1 MERTRHERRH
11 FSTNPE
17 PARLLYDAFQA
28 KAKLRKQ
35 REVGNW
41 IEKERLAVWTAA
53 RDYAQQHDRP
63 VPTLEQIRAKE
74 QLALGH
80 TDYGAKWAY
89 GVAELL
95 RASPSIQRKQGV

>member
-1 MERTRHERRH
+1 MSDGIFRPTQ
-11 FSTNPE
+11 E

-28 KAKLRKQ
+28 ESLLRKE
-35 REVGNW
+35 REVGIW

-53 RDYAQQHDRP
+53 RDYAQQHGRP
-63 VPTLEQIRAKE
+63 VPTLEQIKAKE

-80 TDYGAKWAY
+80 TDYGSKWAL

-95 RASPSIQRKQGV
+95 ATARAPHAG

>member
-1 MERTRHERRH
+1 MSDGIFRPTQ
-11 FSTNPE
+11 E

-28 KAKLRKQ
+28 EAKLRKQ
-35 REVGNW
+35 REVGIW
-41 IEKERLAVWTAA
+41 IEKERLAVWTAG

-63 VPTLEQIRAKE
+63 VPTLEQIKAKE

-80 TDYGAKWAY
+80 TDYGAKWAH

-95 RASPSIQRKQGV
+95 HATSSIQKKEGV

>member
-1 MERTRHERRH
+1 MSDGIFRPTH
-11 FSTNPE
+11 E

-28 KAKLRKQ
+28 EAKLRKQ

-63 VPTLEQIRAKE
+63 VPTLEQIKAKE

-95 RASPSIQRKQGV
+95 RATPSVKGKEGA